1 MRRRKFLQLAGT
13 STLLAASAGQV
24 RADDTRLVVDAKGD
38 GTLLRFTE
46 ADLMALPQVTFA
58 TSTIWT
64 TATAQFSGPS
74 LASVLEAADADAADS
89 QIRMTAINDYKVD
102 IPRAWVEPASPI
114 IATRID
120 GAPFGI
126 REKGPL
132 WLVFPF
138 DSDARFRT
146 EEVYSLS
153 IWQLTQ
159 IQIIKA

>member
-38 GTLLRFTE
+38 GSLLRFTD

-64 TATAQFSGPS
+64 NAIAQFSGPS
-74 LASVLEAADADAADS
+74 LDSVLEAAGAADGD
-89 QIRMTAINDYKVD
+89 IRMTAINDYKVD
-102 IPRAWVEPASPI
+102 LPRTWVEPASPI

-138 DSDARFRT
+138 DSDDRFQT
-146 EEVYSLS
+146 EEVYSFS

>member
-1 MRRRKFLQLAGT
+1 MLRRKFLQLAGT
-13 STLLAASAGQV
+13 STLLAASAGRV
-24 RADDTRLVVDAKGD
+24 RADDTRLVVDTRGD
-38 GTLLRFTE
+38 GTELRAFTD

-64 TATAQFSGPS
+64 DATAQFSGPS
-74 LASVLEAADADAADS
+74 LSSVLEVAGAVDGDL
-89 QIRMTAINDYKVD
+89 RMTAINAYKVD
-102 IPRAWVEPASPI
+102 IPRVWVEPASPI

-126 REKGPL
+126 RNKGPL

-138 DSDARFRT
+138 DSEDRFQT
-146 EEVYSLS
+146 EEVYSFS

-159 IQIIKA
+159 IQIIRE

>member
-24 RADDTRLVVDAKGD
+24 RADDTRLVVDAKGN
-38 GTLLRFTE
+38 GSLMRFTD
-46 ADLMALPQVTFA
+46 ADLMALPQIAFT

-64 TATAQFSGPS
+64 DATVQFSGPS
-74 LASVLEAADADAADS
+74 LESVLAAAGAADGD
-89 QIRMTAINDYKVD
+89 IRMTAINDYKVD
-102 IPRAWVEPASPI
+102 MPRAWVEPAAPI

-138 DSDARFRT
+138 DSDDRFQT
-146 EEVYSLS
+146 EEVYSFS

-159 IQIIKA
+159 IQITKA

>member
-1 MRRRKFLQLAGT
+1 LRRRKFLQLAGT
-13 STLLAASAGQV
+13 STLLAASAGRV
-24 RADDTRLVVDAKGD
+24 RADDTRLVVDTKGD
-38 GTLLRFTE
+38 ASELRAFTD
-46 ADLMALPQVTFA
+46 ADLMELPQVTFA

-64 TATAQFSGPS
+64 DATTQFSGPS
-74 LASVLEAADADAADS
+74 LASVLAAAGAVDGD
-89 QIRMTAINDYKVD
+89 IRLTAINDYQVD
-102 IPRAWVEPASPI
+102 IPRVWVEPASPI

-138 DSDARFRT
+138 DSDDRFQT
-146 EEVYSLS
+146 EEVYSFS

-159 IQIIKA
+159 IQIIKV

>member
-13 STLLAASAGQV
+13 STLVAASAGRV
-24 RADDTRLVVDAKGD
+24 RADDTRLVLDAKGD
-38 GTLLRFTE
+38 GTALRSFTDS
-46 ADLMALPQVTFA
+46 DLMALPQVTFT

-64 TATAQFSGPS
+64 TAAAQFSGPS
-74 LASVLEAADADAADS
+74 LASVLAASGAADGD
-89 QIRMTAINDYKVD
+89 IRTTAINDYKVD
-102 IPRAWVEPASPI
+102 IPRVWIEPASPI

-132 WLVFPF
+132 WVVFPF
-138 DSDARFRT
+138 DSDDRFQT
-146 EEVYSLS
+146 EEVYSFS

-159 IQIIKA
+159 IQIIKV

>member
-1 MRRRKFLQLAGT
+1 MLRRRFLQLAAS
-13 STLLAASAGQV
+13 STLLAASAGRV
-24 RADDTRLVVDAKGD
+24 HANDTRLIVDGQGD
-38 GTLLRFTE
+38 GTDLRAFTD
-46 ADLMALPQVTFA
+46 ADLMALPQVSFN

-64 TATAQFSGPS
+64 NATAQFSGPS
-74 LASVLEAADADAADS
+74 LASVLEAAGAQDGN
-89 QIRMTAINDYKVD
+89 IRMTAINDYKVD
-102 IPRAWVEPASPI
+102 MPRAQIEPAAPI
-114 IATRID
+114 IANRID

-138 DSDARFRT
+138 DSDDRYQT
-146 EEVYSLS
+146 EEVYSFS